1 MYETRQIP
9 VLALSTNEK
18 MAHTVDGGYNMLA
31 VAGVWK
37 KKRDDLK
44 SKRNSL
50 FEKYARHPEDF
61 HLAIEIKKID
71 DEIAECTQ
79 HVEHERRS
87 ERAASPAKKLHIAP
101 K

>member
-1 MYETRQIP
+1 
-9 VLALSTNEK
+9 
-18 MAHTVDGGYNMLA
+18 MAHTVDGDHNMLA

-50 FEKYARHPEDF
+50 FEKYSKHPGEF
-61 HLAIEIKKID
+61 HLALEIKKID

-79 HVEHERRS
+79 HVEQERRS
-87 ERAASPAKKLHIAP
+87 ERSASSAKKLHSIP
-101 K
+101 Q